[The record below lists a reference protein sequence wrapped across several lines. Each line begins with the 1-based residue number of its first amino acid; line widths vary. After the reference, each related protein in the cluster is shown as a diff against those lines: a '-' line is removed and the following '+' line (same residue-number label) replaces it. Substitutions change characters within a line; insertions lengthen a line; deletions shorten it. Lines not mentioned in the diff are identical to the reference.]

1 MFINSKNKK
10 LILKNNKNLMTETS
24 STYWTNIYTIYIY
37 NITKTS
43 LLYRA
48 SGRSG
53 HTSLSGLKEVE
64 AWASTVACSWDGH
77 ADDVPVSCSMQLEG
91 RGESCCSVELGMETK
106 IALLSSSSCAI
117 VLKRSSTQCAV
128 RRASGSWSQHS
139 VIVALSTCIPCND
152 RAERFLKSWFQIIHS
167 SQ

>member
-24 STYWTNIYTIYIY
+24 STYWTSICFS
-37 NITKTS
+37 KTS
-43 LLYRA
+43 LLCRA

-64 AWASTVACSWDGH
+64 AWASTVACGWGGH
-77 ADDVPVSCSMQLEG
+77 AGDVPVSCSVQIE
-91 RGESCCSVELGMETK
+91 ESCCSVELGMETK
-106 IALLSSSSCAI
+106 TALLSSSSCAI

-152 RAERFLKSWFQIIHS
+152 GAERFLKSRFQRI
-167 SQ
+167 Q